1 MFNFN
6 TRSIKLLLYFWRLWQ
21 KWRTTCREALFT
33 ERRKRKWWISC
44 CDRLWCEA
52 MCIFM
57 SDICDR
63 VLTEV
68 KVPPLGLP
76 LFHCPSDSAST
87 PPEPLWY
94 PYEVLLLPSLITR
107 SREWQAI
114 YQEYLLYMLYLMS
127 GGNTMKP
134 LVIKLKI
141 EEDFHWRYSAPNL
154 WLVRALCYWWSYSIP
169 GTHAPLRCPERS
181 RDHDGQGQLHEVDKE
196 HPTVWQQAGVQNAI
210 HQECERIGN
219 IV

>member
-1 MFNFN
+1 
-6 TRSIKLLLYFWRLWQ
+6 
-21 KWRTTCREALFT
+21 
-33 ERRKRKWWISC
+33 
-44 CDRLWCEA
+44 
-52 MCIFM
+52 M
-57 SDICDR
+57 SDSGDR

-76 LFHCPSDSAST
+76 LFHCPSGSAST

-141 EEDFHWRYSAPNL
+141 EEDFHWRYYTWYLCFVCSWRRCTSAAVRSSPCQSTFGGSESLRDSVGAWVQPGEKLNL
-154 WLVRALCYWWSYSIP
+154 WLLLAHHPLLHKMSVLYSI
-169 GTHAPLRCPERS
+169 
-181 RDHDGQGQLHEVDKE
+181 
-196 HPTVWQQAGVQNAI
+196 VWFQVGVQLPSLK
-210 HQECERIGN
+210 EE
-219 IV
+219 